1 MSSDIMVILIMLG
14 ILSTSCLS
22 AEGRPDEVDLFSDE
36 GEMLKF
42 NENGR
47 WKNLEWTNPD
57 HLGLDY
63 IVPFPGKSTLGYL
76 EKKIAFEG
84 CEDRG
89 CRILMSFGDKESFF
103 SKPLEEV
110 YDKPNNKIM
119 IDVSDIEEIKE
130 KRKNAC
136 HSFFITVY
144 LDFNFKGNR
153 PFEKK
158 KSCLA
163 KEWRNGKEIS
173 AGGMLLYDEKNR
185 KATGTG
191 TLVIDNEGNWVPGQK
206 R

>member
-14 ILSTSCLS
+14 ILSSSCLS

-47 WKNLEWTNPD
+47 WKNLEWTNRN
-57 HLGLDY
+57 GIMEY
-63 IVPFPGKSTLGYL
+63 IVPSPGTSTLGYL
-76 EKKIAFEG
+76 QKDITFEG
-84 CEDRG
+84 CEVRG
-89 CRILMSFGDKESFF
+89 CRILMSFGDREIFF
-103 SKPLEEV
+103 NKTLEEV
-110 YDKPNNKIM
+110 YIKKDKKMM
-119 IDVSDIEEIKE
+119 IGVSDIEEIKE
-130 KRKNAC
+130 KRKKAC
-136 HSFFITVY
+136 HSFLITVY

-185 KATGTG
+185 KAIGTG
-191 TLVIDNEGNWVPGQK
+191 TPVTDNEGNWVPGQK

>member
-1 MSSDIMVILIMLG
+1 MVILIMLG
-14 ILSTSCLS
+14 IMSSSCLS
-22 AEGRPDEVDLFSDE
+22 VEGRL
-36 GEMLKF
+36 EMFKF
-42 NENGR
+42 NGDDV
-47 WKNLEWTNPD
+47 LEWTNRNGI
-57 HLGLDY
+57 LEY
-63 IVPFPGKSTLGYL
+63 NVPSPGTSTLGYL
-76 EKKIAFEG
+76 EKDITFEG

-89 CRILMSFGDKESFF
+89 CRILMSFGDKEIFF
-103 SKPLEEV
+103 NKTLEEV
-110 YDKPNNKIM
+110 YDKNDKKMM

-136 HSFFITVY
+136 HSFLITVY

-185 KATGTG
+185 EAIGTG
-191 TLVIDNEGNWVPGQK
+191 TPVTDNEGNWVSGYK

>member
-1 MSSDIMVILIMLG
+1 MIILIMLG
-14 ILSTSCLS
+14 ILSSSCLS
-22 AEGRPDEVDLFSDE
+22 AEGRPDE

-47 WKNLEWTNPD
+47 WKNLEWTNRNEVME
-57 HLGLDY
+57 Y
-63 IVPFPGKSTLGYL
+63 IVPSPGTSTLGYL
-76 EKKIAFEG
+76 EKNITFEG

-89 CRILMSFGDKESFF
+89 CRILMSFGDKEIFF
-103 SKPLEEV
+103 NKTLQEV
-110 YDKPNNKIM
+110 YDKNDKKMM

-136 HSFFITVY
+136 HSFLIIVY
-144 LDFNFKGNR
+144 LDFDFKGNR
-153 PFEKK
+153 SLEIK
-158 KSCLA
+158 KSCRA

-185 KATGTG
+185 MAIGTG
-191 TLVIDNEGNWVPGQK
+191 NRVTDNEGNWMPGYK